1 MKAII
6 QWLISRVM
14 DLNINFLNTHSK
26 TMKIEPTDFNWTPI
40 VSVFTIVS
48 GILAAFWK
56 WIDFYAKEK
65 ANQRE
70 TMMKMFINETI
81 EPKLMETEKQFER
94 LWLEIDGMR
103 KKMDEDFKEIQRT
116 LLKIVQK

>member
-1 MKAII
+1 
-6 QWLISRVM
+6 
-14 DLNINFLNTHSK
+14 
-26 TMKIEPTDFNWTPI
+26 MKIEPTDFNWTPI

-103 KKMDEDFKEIQRT
+103 KKMDEDFREIQKT
-116 LLKIVQK
+116 LLQIVKK